1 MQTHSQ
7 VLNRIVRA
15 NCTFCKIIAG
25 SLPSHRVYE
34 DSYSIAILSI
44 DPISDGHTLVIPKN
58 HTPKF
63 WQMEDDQEYIN
74 LMLTARKIAQALNK
88 TFHPE
93 HILELAEGLDINHVH
108 IHIIPAQKS
117 YSELANEHK
126 STVPNH
132 AKLARFTKD
141 ILKNIF

>member
-25 SLPSHRVYE
+25 SLPSHRIYE
-34 DSYSIAILSI
+34 DSYSITILSI

-93 HILELAEGLDINHVH
+93 HILELIEGLEINHTH

-117 YSELANEHK
+117 YSELANGHK
-126 STVPNH
+126 TTEPDHSELAEL
-132 AKLARFTKD
+132 AKKITKN
-141 ILKNIF
+141 L

>member
-74 LMLTARKIAQALNK
+74 LMLTARKVAKALNK

-126 STVPNH
+126 STDPTTPN
-132 AKLARFTKD
+132 LQ
-141 ILKNIF
+141 I

>member
-1 MQTHSQ
+1 MQKHFQ
-7 VLNRIVRA
+7 AKNRIA
-15 NCTFCKIIAG
+15 QPDCTSCKIITG
-25 SLPSHRVYE
+25 PLPSHLIYE
-34 DSYSIAILSI
+34 DSHSIAILSI
-44 DPISDGHTLVIPKN
+44 DPLTDGHTLVIPKN

-63 WQMEDDQEYIN
+63 WQMEDDEEYIN
-74 LMLTARKIAQALNK
+74 LMLTARKVAQALNK

-141 ILKNIF
+141 ILKI

>member
-25 SLPSHRVYE
+25 SLPSHRIYE
-34 DSYSIAILSI
+34 DSYSITILSI
-44 DPISDGHTLVIPKN
+44 DPLSDGHALVIPKN

-63 WQMEDDQEYIN
+63 WQMEDKDEYIN
-74 LMLTARKIAQALNK
+74 LMLTARKVAKALNK

-93 HILELAEGLDINHVH
+93 HILELAEGLDISHVH

-126 STVPNH
+126 STDLDH
-132 AKLARFTKD
+132 AKLAELAKQITKN
-141 ILKNIF
+141 L

>member
-1 MQTHSQ
+1 
-7 VLNRIVRA
+7 
-15 NCTFCKIIAG
+15 
-25 SLPSHRVYE
+25 
-34 DSYSIAILSI
+34 
-44 DPISDGHTLVIPKN
+44 
-58 HTPKF
+58 
-63 WQMEDDQEYIN
+63 MEDKDEYIN
-74 LMLTARKIAQALNK
+74 LMLTARKVAKALNK